1 MGFEWDE
8 KKSRANLAKH
18 GIDFHTASLAFDD
31 PYALTMRD
39 ELHNDGEDRFIMLG
53 AIDRGAIL
61 FLVFTVRAED
71 SIRLISARAAT
82 GGERLIYEKAK

>member
-18 GIDFHTASLAFDD
+18 GIDFRTASLAFDD

-53 AIDRGAIL
+53 AVDTGAIL

-82 GGERLIYEKAK
+82 RGEKLIYEETK

>member
-39 ELHNDGEDRFIMLG
+39 ELHSFIMLG
-53 AIDRGAIL
+53 AIDTGAIL

-82 GGERLIYEKAK
+82 GGERLIYEETK